1 MSLEDFQLL
10 DNEPFDNSII
20 KRDFTKIYHQ
30 QGAQLNQ
37 SDQNIEFIFGENN
50 NYHQIGNGY
59 LEFNITVRK
68 HDTTNFHVEDPIRL
82 VNNGYAFCFK
92 EARLSTNIG
101 SDIEHNKF
109 CGQVSTIMKVLS
121 NKDDDLLSQF
131 GNINEN
137 DIPLLERLTELP
149 TQIRDTPHQKMLIDN
164 HLDANR
170 GKIKGYLYLED
181 IFGFCKTFKKVTKNL
196 GFHIMFKTA
205 NLQDIIYTSMGDDID
220 VNINNLY
227 LYVPNLIPSVET
239 QLMFNEAT
247 QSNYKISFDE
257 WYTERRIISDLLV
270 QHDIGSAQNVIQPKY
285 LICAHQT
292 NLRTAT
298 PDKKINIAIFDN
310 MDLRKYY
317 VEIDGL
323 RYPRDNVLINYDEND
338 YIQEYKD
345 LKLFYREY
353 IGEPILN
360 PFISYFDMKTKYP
373 IEIIDLRHQSEHIT
387 PKKIQLFHEYGT
399 DPDSARLFLILI
411 RRREIELISDGNKL
425 IEIKVI

>member
-10 DNEPFDNSII
+10 DNEPFDNSVI
-20 KRDFTKIYHQ
+20 KRDFTKIYHE
-30 QGAQLNQ
+30 QGAQLNT
-37 SDQNIEFIFGENN
+37 SDQNIEFILGENN
-50 NYHQIGNGY
+50 NYYQIGNGY

-68 HDTTNFHVEDPIRL
+68 SDTTNFHIEDPIRL

-92 EARLSTNIG
+92 EARLSTNVG

-109 CGQVSTIMKVLS
+109 CGQVSTIMKVIS

-137 DIPLLERLTELP
+137 DIPLLERLTDLP
-149 TQIRDTPHQKMLIDN
+149 PQIRSTPHQKMLIDN
-164 HLDANR
+164 HLDANKS
-170 GKIKGYLYLED
+170 KIKGYLYLED

-205 NLQDIIYTSMGDDID
+205 NLQDIIYTSMADDID
-220 VNINNLY
+220 VTINSLY
-227 LYVPNLIPSVET
+227 LFVPNLIPSVET
-239 QLMFNEAT
+239 QLIFNEAT
-247 QSNYKISFDE
+247 QNNYKIAFDE
-257 WYTERRIISDLLV
+257 WCTETRIISDLLV
-270 QHDIGSAQNVIQPKY
+270 QHDIGSAQNGIQTKY

-292 NLRTAT
+292 NLRTTT
-298 PDKKINIAIFDN
+298 PDKKINIALFDN

-323 RYPRDNVLINYDEND
+323 RYPRDNVLINYEEND

-360 PFISYFDMKTKYP
+360 PFISYLGMKTKYP

-399 DPDSARLFLILI
+399 DPDNSRLFIILI
-411 RRREIELISDGNKL
+411 RRKEIELLSDGNKL
-425 IEIKVI
+425 IEVKVI

>member
-10 DNEPFDNSII
+10 DIEPFDNSIN

-50 NYHQIGNGY
+50 NYHQIGKGY
-59 LEFNITVRK
+59 LEFDITVRK
-68 HDTTNFHVEDPIRL
+68 NDTTNFHIEDPIRL
-82 VNNGYAFCFK
+82 VNNGYAFCCK
-92 EARLSTNIG
+92 EARLCTTIG

-109 CGQVSTIMKVLS
+109 CGQVSTIMKVIS

-137 DIPLLERLTELP
+137 DIPLLERLADLP
-149 TQIRDTPHQKMLIDN
+149 VQIRDTPNQKMLIDN
-164 HLDANR
+164 HTDADK

-196 GFHIMFKTA
+196 GFHVMFKTA
-205 NLQDIIYTSMGDDID
+205 NLQDIIYTSMEDE
-220 VNINNLY
+220 INVTINSLY
-227 LYVPNLIPSVET
+227 LYIPKLIPGVET
-239 QLMFNEAT
+239 QIMFNEAT
-247 QSNYKISFDE
+247 QNNYKISFDE
-257 WYTERRIISDLLV
+257 WYTERRIITHLLI
-270 QHDIGSAQNVIQPKY
+270 QHDIGSAQNVIQPKF

-292 NLRTAT
+292 NLKTTT

-317 VEIDGL
+317 VEIDGQ
-323 RYPRDNVLINYDEND
+323 RYPRDSVLINYEEND
-338 YIQEYKD
+338 YIQKYKD
-345 LKLFYREY
+345 LKLFWKEY

-360 PFISYFDMKTKYP
+360 PLISFLDMKTEYP
-373 IEIIDLRHQSEHIT
+373 FEIIGLRHQSNHVT
-387 PKKIQLFHEYGT
+387 PKKFQLFHEYGA
-399 DPDSARLFLILI
+399 DPDNTRMFVILI

-425 IEIKVI
+425 IEVKVI